1 MYDKGVVMWCHH
13 SCCPFYLQ
21 ARLLRDCDLAVR
33 LKRLAM
39 KDNWFLVDAL
49 SFCLWAITKLGYV
62 SVKVILSSQSL
73 VLSQCWLWAW
83 VVLGRCGFIDCLWGC
98 CTNKHMFGSYH
109 RTKIF
114 KCVIICGLTIT
125 TKIFAKFNP
134 QIILLIHCNGTSA
147 NIFNCRNF

>member
-49 SFCLWAITKLGYV
+49 SFCL
-62 SVKVILSSQSL
+62 
-73 VLSQCWLWAW
+73 
-83 VVLGRCGFIDCLWGC
+83 
-98 CTNKHMFGSYH
+98 
-109 RTKIF
+109 
-114 KCVIICGLTIT
+114 
-125 TKIFAKFNP
+125 
-134 QIILLIHCNGTSA
+134 
-147 NIFNCRNF
+147 